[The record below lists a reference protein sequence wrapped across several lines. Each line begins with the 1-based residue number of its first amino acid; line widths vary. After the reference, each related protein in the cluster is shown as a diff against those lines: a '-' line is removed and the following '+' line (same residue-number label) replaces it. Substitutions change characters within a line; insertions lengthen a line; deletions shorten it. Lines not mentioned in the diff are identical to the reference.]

1 MSAPLVSGSSHDVD
15 ADAGRER
22 LADVGEEPAC

>member
-1 MSAPLVSGSSHDVD
+1 MSARLVSGSTREVD

-22 LADVGEEPAC
+22 SADVGEEPAC